1 VYHSMHEMLRP
12 TELLCTQTRHAL
24 ANAIASCYIKTCL
37 SLCRKS
43 HIPNMSDGIGSLNQR
58 V

>member
-1 VYHSMHEMLRP
+1 MHEMLRP

-24 ANAIASCYIKTCL
+24 ANTIASCYIKTCL

-43 HIPNMSDGIGSLNQR
+43 HIPNMSDVIWSLNQR